1 MDTADVRALIA
12 AGESMTTEFKRGKRN
27 KFNDTDLVEAVV
39 CLANGSGG
47 TLLIGVEDDGR
58 VTGADPR
65 HDPVTHP
72 DRIDALITNKTSP
85 IVQTRTSV
93 VDMDGNEV
101 I

>member
-47 TLLIGVEDDGR
+47 LLLIGVEDVGR
-58 VTGADPR
+58 VIGADPR
-65 HDPVTHP
+65 HDVRPGSREPQTVSTYV
-72 DRIDALITNKTSP
+72 AL
-85 IVQTRTSV
+85 
-93 VDMDGNEV
+93 
-101 I
+101 